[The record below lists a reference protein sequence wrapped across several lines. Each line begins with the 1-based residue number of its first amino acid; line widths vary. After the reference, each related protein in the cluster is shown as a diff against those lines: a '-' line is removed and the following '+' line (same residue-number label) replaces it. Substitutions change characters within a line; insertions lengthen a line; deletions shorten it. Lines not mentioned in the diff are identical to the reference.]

1 MFNNNLVN
9 ATKIGNI
16 VGIKIRKLLIQIII
30 IT

>member
-30 IT
+30 T